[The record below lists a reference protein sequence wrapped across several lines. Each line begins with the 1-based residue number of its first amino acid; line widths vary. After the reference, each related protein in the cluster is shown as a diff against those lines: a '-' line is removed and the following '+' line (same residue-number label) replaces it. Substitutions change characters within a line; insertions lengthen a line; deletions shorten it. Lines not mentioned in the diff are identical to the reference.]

1 MNQDIH
7 LTDDWKDID
16 TVILYGAGV
25 VYELCENLFKTFG
38 IKVKYIVDKDEKK
51 QNSLYYGIPVV
62 GYDKI
67 KDSIGKTKIVVMT
80 AHTTY
85 FEIAKILEDDG
96 LKKGRDFCR
105 IGQFICEWFWI
116 AKKMNAIYR
125 MDMAVTTKCT
135 FNCRHCNMFIPYYQ
149 SCQNYTFEQLKENID
164 LFFSRIDYIGY
175 FQLIGGEPFLNKEL
189 DKIIIYLEENY
200 RKQYGKLS
208 LTSNGSIIPSDN
220 LLKAIEK
227 YGVVLSISDYSNA
240 ISYKNKLE
248 ELKNKLEQYN
258 INYKINSSL
267 AWADFGFP
275 ISPMKFNE
283 EELKKHIQSCRPD
296 WNAVN
301 DGKFYYCNVAWSA
314 EKAGLFKLSSDDYIL
329 LKDINPK
336 DKEQCRTIVE
346 LSQGSSSFCKVCG
359 GCGSDNSNYVE
370 VGVQK

>member
-1 MNQDIH
+1 MELNTH

-16 TVILYGAGV
+16 RVVLYGAGN
-25 VYELCENLFKTFG
+25 VYELCENLFKTFN
-38 IKVKYIVDKDEKK
+38 IKVNYIIDKDEEK
-51 QNSLYYGIPVV
+51 QKNSFYGVPVYPYEKV
-62 GYDKI
+62 RHTI
-67 KDSIGKTKIVVMT
+67 KGTKIVVMT

-85 FEIAKILEDDG
+85 HEITKILEKDG
-96 LKKGRDFCR
+96 LVEFQDFCR
-105 IGQFICEWFWI
+105 IGQFICEWFWK

-149 SCQNYTFEQLKENID
+149 SCQNYTFEELKNNID
-164 LFFSRIDYIGY
+164 LFFNRIDYIGY
-175 FQLIGGEPFLNKEL
+175 FQLIGGEPLLNKEL
-189 DKIIIYLEENY
+189 DKVIVYLEENY

-220 LLKAIEK
+220 LLEVLKK
-227 YGVVLSISDYSNA
+227 YEVVFSISDYSKVIAYN
-240 ISYKNKLE
+240 KKLLCLKEKLE
-248 ELKNKLEQYN
+248 EYQ

-275 ISPMKFNE
+275 VSPMKFNE

-314 EKAGLFKLSSDDYIL
+314 EKSGLFKLHDDDYIVL
-329 LKDINPK
+329 EEIDPQ
-336 DKEQCRTIVE
+336 DKEKCHLIVE
-346 LSQGSSSFCKVCG
+346 LSQGSSSFCKLCG
-359 GCGSDNSNYVE
+359 GCGSDNKNYVE